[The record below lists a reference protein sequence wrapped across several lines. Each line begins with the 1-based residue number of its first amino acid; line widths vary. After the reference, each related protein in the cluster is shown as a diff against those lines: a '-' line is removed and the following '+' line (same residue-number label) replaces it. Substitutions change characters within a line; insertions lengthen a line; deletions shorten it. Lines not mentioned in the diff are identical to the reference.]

1 MVWEGEARGFRPF
14 REKNQKGF
22 KKEAIRYPPLCSLAA
37 SECPLLRLD
46 FAFFCISN
54 EEARLGLPNLSD
66 WAEKLPLLS
75 MNLLI
80 WSSEK
85 SVCTITA
92 KLSTQLLFSWQFVP
106 LYNLTIYWQDAI
118 CFFGTG
124 FFPRTRS
131 STTGLFSACLR
142 PRLHVHVQWGTKESS
157 GSKNMQIQFGRLL
170 ICCLGKILGAA
181 KILLPLYYYVPLDGN
196 SVYPTQPCIWTF
208 CRL

>member
-118 CFFGTG
+118 CFFWYWIFSEDEVVHDGP
-124 FFPRTRS
+124 FFRMPAPTF
-131 STTGLFSACLR
+131 TCACAMGNEGELR
-142 PRLHVHVQWGTKESS
+142 QQKY
-157 GSKNMQIQFGRLL
+157 
-170 ICCLGKILGAA
+170 A
-181 KILLPLYYYVPLDGN
+181 N
-196 SVYPTQPCIWTF
+196 SVWTTSYLLLGENSGCRKNPPTTVLLCPPRRQ
-208 CRL
+208 